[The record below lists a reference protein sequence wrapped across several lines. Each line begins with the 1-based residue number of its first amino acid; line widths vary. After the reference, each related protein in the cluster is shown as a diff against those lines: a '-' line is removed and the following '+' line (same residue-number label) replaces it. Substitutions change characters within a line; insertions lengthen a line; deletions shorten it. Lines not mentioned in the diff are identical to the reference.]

1 MNELDE
7 FEYINELFELY
18 KNLLTKKQID
28 IATKYFVYNLSFS
41 EIGNELNISRAGVS
55 DTLNTVKIKLLDY
68 ENKLN
73 LNKKI
78 SKINEIFLDEAI
90 DEKVKK
96 MILEVLYY
104 GI

>member
-28 IATKYFVYNLSFS
+28 IANKYFVFNLSFS
-41 EIGNELNISRAGVS
+41 EISNELKISRAGVS
-55 DTLNTVKIKLLDY
+55 DALNTVKLKLLDY

-78 SKINEIFLDEAI
+78 NKINEILLNESISDEI
-90 DEKVKK
+90 KK
-96 MILEVLYY
+96 KILEVLYY